1 MKKIITGVKPTG
13 ESMHLGNFMWAV
25 FPAYQ
30 ASQWTDSA
38 IFIADLHALTSVQNG
53 DTMREQSFELAVEYF
68 AIYGLDTETKI
79 FRQSDIHNITKL
91 MWILTNVTPYSLM
104 LRAHSFKDS
113 EDRIHQKEKEIAYH
127 RWQIDAA
134 TKWGSP
140 LYIPTVGNKTEQLD
154 WMIAKY
160 LNSEEARND
169 HEQQLQTKITE
180 LSKLEEELKNLK
192 EQHFSSINMW
202 VFNYPI
208 LMAADI
214 IGYGIDAVPVGKD
227 QVQHLEMT
235 RDIARNFN
243 KTYNCD
249 LFIEPKAIVTEWL
262 ATLPGI
268 DGRKISKSYG
278 NFIGLFDD
286 EKMLKKR
293 IMSIVTDSLGVDDI
307 KNPDTCNV
315 FALINVF
322 ATPERREA
330 IRAKYLTSNA
340 GYGYGHA
347 KLELLE
353 ILTEY
358 LRPYR
363 ENREKILKNPELVE
377 QNLQAGAKV
386 MNERLDEIMKEVVK
400 LTGVK

>member
-13 ESMHLGNFMWAV
+13 ESMHLGNFMGAV
-25 FPAYQ
+25 FPAYK
-30 ASQWTDSA
+30 ASKWTDSA

-53 DTMREQSFELAVEYF
+53 DTLREQSFELAVEYF

-113 EDRIHQKEKEIAYH
+113 E
-127 RWQIDAA
+127 
-134 TKWGSP
+134 
-140 LYIPTVGNKTEQLD
+140 
-154 WMIAKY
+154 AKNAD
-160 LNSEEARND
+160 L
-169 HEQQLQTKITE
+169 
-180 LSKLEEELKNLK
+180 
-192 EQHFSSINMW
+192 NMW
-202 VFNYPI
+202 IFNYPI

-268 DGRKISKSYG
+268 DGRKMSKSYG

-286 EKMLKKR
+286 EKTLKKR

-330 IRAKYLTSNA
+330 IQAKYLTANA
-340 GYGYGHA
+340 GYWYGHA

-363 ENREKILKNPELVE
+363 ENREQILKNPELVE
-377 QNLQAGAKV
+377 QKLQAGAKV
-386 MNERLDEIMKEVVK
+386 MNERLDEIMKEVSK